1 MKKFILLVLLA
12 AFSMIAN
19 ANPTPVSTS
28 SNEILVQ
35 AIRKAVKLPE
45 ELKNSITHER
55 VLVVFT
61 VTTQGEIKVVSVGS
75 PNAVLRKSITQQ
87 MQSIALNNNLSN
99 SEKTY
104 SIWLDFKVI

>member
-1 MKKFILLVLLA
+1 MKKFILLVLLTV
-12 AFSMIAN
+12 FGMTAN
-19 ANPTPVSTS
+19 ANPSPGSTS
-28 SNEILVQ
+28 GNDLLVQ

-61 VTTQGEIKVVSVGS
+61 VTAAGEIKVVSVS
-75 PNAVLRKSITQQ
+75 SRNVILRKSITQQ
-87 MQSIALNNNLSN
+87 MQSIALNNSSSD

-104 SIWLDFKVI
+104 SIWLDFRVI